1 MTYVVSFL
9 AVNFITTFFKFSFS
23 ISYFANLNSNS
34 PYFWAGIENLT
45 GDNFSESLS
54 SVLNTYKF

>member
-1 MTYVVSFL
+1 M
-9 AVNFITTFFKFSFS
+9 
-23 ISYFANLNSNS
+23 SYFANLNSNS

-45 GDNFSESLS
+45 GDNLPESLS